1 MTMTMNST
9 QNEAV
14 RALLEW
20 AKEDEDNRSLLII
33 AEEEDRHRSAYNGTE
48 LTLVTSL
55 VVAMHKDDILRQVC
69 AKAMMLLEKY
79 EASITNK
86 QDDDEAETK

>member
-1 MTMTMNST
+1 MTKNNT
-9 QNEAV
+9 QEEAV
-14 RALLEW
+14 STLLEW

-86 QDDDEAETK
+86 QDDDKAGIK